1 MRIAAADRVEILEL
15 IGRYNQAI
23 DTGNAD
29 AWTSTF
35 TEDGVMDSPLGRAEG
50 RDGLRRYLQERD
62 PARLVLRHWVNSVII
77 DGDGDSATLTR
88 YLNVIDTKQGGKS
101 VITGIYN
108 DTLRRVD
115 GAWKFVRRD
124 VTFDS

>member
-1 MRIAAADRVEILEL
+1 MPIAAADRVEILEL

-29 AWTSTF
+29 AWAATF
-35 TEDGVMDSPLGRAEG
+35 TGDGVMDSPLGRAEG
-50 RDGLRRYLQERD
+50 HDGLRRYLQQRD

-77 DGDGDSATLTR
+77 DGDGDSATLTC
-88 YLNVIDTKQGGKS
+88 YLNVIDTKQGGQS

-115 GAWKFVRRD
+115 GAWKFARRD